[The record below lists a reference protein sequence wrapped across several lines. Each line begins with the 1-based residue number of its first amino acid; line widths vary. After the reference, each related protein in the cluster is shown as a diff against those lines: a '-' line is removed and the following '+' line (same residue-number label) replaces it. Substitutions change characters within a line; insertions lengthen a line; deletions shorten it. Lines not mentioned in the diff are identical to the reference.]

1 MITTLPNF
9 YMLMSKYK
17 NRILKIIEEID
28 SFYSIL
34 KLMINAMSIIFLQ
47 HFYNKSS
54 TVNYY
59 RLLLVGKRIILV
71 MSLN

>member
-17 NRILKIIEEID
+17 NKVSKIIEEID

-47 HFYNKSS
+47 YFYNKSS
-54 TVNYY
+54 TVDYY
-59 RLLLVGKRIILV
+59 
-71 MSLN
+71 

>member
-28 SFYSIL
+28 SFYLIL
-34 KLMINAMSIIFLQ
+34 KLMINGISTIYLQ
-47 HFYNKSS
+47 YFYNKSL
-54 TVNYY
+54 TVSYY
-59 RLLLVGKRIILV
+59 
-71 MSLN
+71 

>member
-17 NRILKIIEEID
+17 NMILKIIEEID

-34 KLMINAMSIIFLQ
+34 KLMINGISTIYLQ
-47 HFYNKSS
+47 HFYKKYL
-54 TVNYY
+54 TVSYY
-59 RLLLVGKRIILV
+59 
-71 MSLN
+71 

>member
-1 MITTLPNF
+1 MITTLLNF

-17 NRILKIIEEID
+17 NKILKIIEEID

-47 HFYNKSS
+47 YFYNKSS
-54 TVNYY
+54 TVDYY
-59 RLLLVGKRIILV
+59 
-71 MSLN
+71 